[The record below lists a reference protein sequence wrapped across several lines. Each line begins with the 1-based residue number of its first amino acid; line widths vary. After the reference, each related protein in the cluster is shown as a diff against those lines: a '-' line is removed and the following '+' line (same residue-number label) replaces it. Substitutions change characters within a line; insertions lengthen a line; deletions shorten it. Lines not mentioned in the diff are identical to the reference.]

1 MRGEETCEEWSAVAR
16 EESECGIPTDVQ
28 NSIAVRPS
36 EGRMVQHEQKDGRTD
51 SFKDKST
58 DAFKDFISDPR

>member
-1 MRGEETCEEWSAVAR
+1 MRGLVSGGG

-28 NSIAVRPS
+28 NSIAVRPRGEWS
-36 EGRMVQHEQKDGRTD
+36 YTDRKTDGRTD